1 MILNNYEYIC
11 MRLKVHQSAVASV
24 IIVIKNCPHVVQSR
38 AVPFLGLTLKFS
50 RSGLYFICGDV
61 FIHSSIIEK
70 LQFLTNLKKNEVR
83 SLLGIVCLCEDL
95 AFG

>member
-1 MILNNYEYIC
+1 

-70 LQFLTNLKKNEVR
+70 LQFLTNLKKMR
-83 SLLGIVCLCEDL
+83 FAVCLVLYVCAKISRL
-95 AFG
+95 AELILIRFSA